1 MQINNNGWQQDIPG
15 KIEEEE
21 DNDDDTNRDL
31 ELENTAGNLM
41 VAEY

>member
-15 KIEEEE
+15 EIEEEE

-31 ELENTAGNLM
+31 ELEPGNVTSFQLN
-41 VAEY
+41 